1 MMKNQ
6 SYKEEEEESNIY
18 KTLNVKETSID
29 KLYEDVKKSLKKFV
43 GINHKSLINHVITL
57 ILFKSL

>member
-1 MMKNQ
+1 MRKGI
-6 SYKEEEEESNIY
+6 KEEEESNIY
-18 KTLNVKETSID
+18 KTLNVIETSID

-43 GINHKSLINHVITL
+43 GINHKSLLNHVITL